1 MSRLRECLEILL
13 RGGFICPFSQPD
25 LHQAM
30 LDQDLAVRVKQG
42 LLPLGRVLAYI
53 GDEAAPDTFYAG
65 YASLDSP
72 QDRQSV
78 ASELTWLRDQIKP
91 LLDFI
96 RLYSR
101 AEGSDVYLAPGEEV
115 SFSRLIE
122 AIEANTTY
130 AEMLRD
136 LAGHQ
141 IFRRI
146 SSARDNKDSLG
157 RALEALTDEGFL
169 VRANTQSAN
178 FVVTGKMG
186 YVFMA
191 LEWVAA
197 YHEIAEPENRH
208 ELAAVQG
215 GLEL

>member
-1 MSRLRECLEILL
+1 M
-13 RGGFICPFSQPD
+13 
-25 LHQAM
+25 
-30 LDQDLAVRVKQG
+30 
-42 LLPLGRVLAYI
+42 
-53 GDEAAPDTFYAG
+53 
-65 YASLDSP
+65 
-72 QDRQSV
+72 

-197 YHEIAEPENRH
+197 YHEISEPENRH